1 MMKKPALFCGRGRSG
16 RLSAEEMAE
25 LPDRLLDA
33 ALALFNA
40 QGYSDTTMEQVARAA
55 GASTKTLYSRYA
67 NKAELVKS
75 VVSRIVERSL
85 FAHASATIS
94 NPGEADPRTYLLGL
108 GRNMIHTM
116 NGEAAG
122 MVRIG
127 FAEARR
133 FPELAAMY
141 ESSIERARAIY
152 YEALRIWQAQGL
164 LPDLGDPRLAGDFCM
179 SVLGDQP
186 RIRIAMGQP
195 MSEAEAEAHL
205 TYAVDFFL
213 RGCGYRP
220 TILPA

>member
-1 MMKKPALFCGRGRSG
+1 
-16 RLSAEEMAE
+16 MAG

-40 QGYSDTTMEQVARAA
+40 QGYSDTTMEQVARKA

-67 NKAELVKS
+67 NKAELVKA

-85 FAHASATIS
+85 SAHTSAAQAD
-94 NPGEADPRTYLLGL
+94 PGEAEPRDYLLRL
-108 GRNMIHTM
+108 GRNMIRTM

-141 ESSIERARAIY
+141 ESSISRAKALY
-152 YEALRIWQAQGL
+152 YDALGIWQAQGL
-164 LPDLGDPRLAGDFCM
+164 LPDMGDPMRAGELCM
-179 SVLGDQP
+179 GLLGDQP

-195 MSEAEAEAHL
+195 MSEPEAEAHL

-213 RGCGYRP
+213 RGCGYRAP
-220 TILPA
+220 PVQKVPAGT

>member
-1 MMKKPALFCGRGRSG
+1 MKTLCPRGRPG

-40 QGYSDTTMEQVARAA
+40 QGYSDTTMEQVARKA

-67 NKAELVKS
+67 NKAELVKA
-75 VVSRIVERSL
+75 VVARIVERSL
-85 FAHASATIS
+85 VAHAGAGQA
-94 NPGEADPRTYLLGL
+94 NPGEVDPRSYLMGL
-108 GRNMIHTM
+108 GRNMIQTM

-141 ESSIERARAIY
+141 ESSIARAKALY
-152 YEALRIWQAQGL
+152 YDALRIWQAQGL
-164 LPDLGDPRLAGDFCM
+164 LPDMGDPVRAGGVCM
-179 SVLGDQP
+179 GLLGDQA

-195 MSEAEAEAHL
+195 MSAQEAEAHL

-213 RGCGYRP
+213 RGCGYRDKGA
-220 TILPA
+220 PA